1 MGMVAT
7 VDRKWTADEVLA
19 LPDLPGRRFE
29 VVEGELLV
37 SPSPTD
43 LHERAV
49 FWLRRAIT
57 HYVAAAPRIGEAL
70 GPRSDA
76 QLDDYTVVQPDV
88 FVAPL
93 VDGRRPFDRR
103 DVRGF
108 LLVVE
113 VVSPGSQRTDR
124 VIKRRRYQRAADEYW
139 VVDTEA
145 RLIERWRAAD
155 DRPEILTETI
165 AWHPAGREVPLVLEL
180 AALFR
185 EAFAE
190 E

>member
-1 MGMVAT
+1 MGMPAI
-7 VDRKWTADEVLA
+7 VDHQWTAAEVSA
-19 LPDLPGRRFE
+19 LPEVPGKRFE
-29 VVEGELLV
+29 VVDGALLV
-37 SPSPTD
+37 SPSPTHV
-43 LHERAV
+43 HERAV
-49 FWLRRAIT
+49 FWLRSVIT
-57 HYVAAAPRIGEAL
+57 AYVAAAPRIGEAL
-70 GPRSDA
+70 GSHSDVL
-76 QLDDYTVVQPDV
+76 LDDFTLVQPDV
-88 FVAPL
+88 FAAPL
-93 VDGRRPFDRR
+93 VDGRRPRNA
-103 DVRGF
+103 GEMHH
-108 LLVVE
+108 LMLVVE

-165 AWHPAGREVPLVLEL
+165 AWQPVGREVPLVLEL